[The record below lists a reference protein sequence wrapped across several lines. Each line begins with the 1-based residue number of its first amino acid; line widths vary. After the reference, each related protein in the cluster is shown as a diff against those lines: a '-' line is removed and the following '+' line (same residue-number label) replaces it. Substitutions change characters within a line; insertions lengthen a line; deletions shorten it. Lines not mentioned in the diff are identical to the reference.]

1 MRKKRVSRKNKHL
14 GSVFDNFLREEGILE
29 ASEEVAAKYVF
40 VMQLE
45 DEMQKQNL
53 TKGELAKRM
62 GTSRSAL
69 NRLLDLG
76 QPSNLKSLVNAAV
89 AIGRRVRVSLI

>member
-1 MRKKRVSRKNKHL
+1 MRKKRVSKKNKHL
-14 GSVFDNFLREEGILE
+14 GSDFDDFLRQEGILE

-45 DEMQKQNL
+45 DEMEKQNL
-53 TKGELAKRM
+53 TKDELAKRM

-69 NRLLDLG
+69 NRLLDPG

-89 AIGRRVRVSLI
+89 AIGRHVRVSLI

>member
-1 MRKKRVSRKNKHL
+1 MRKKRVSKKNKHL
-14 GSVFDNFLREEGILE
+14 GSDFDDFLREEGIE

-53 TKGELAKRM
+53 TKPVFTAH
-62 GTSRSAL
+62 AY
-69 NRLLDLG
+69 
-76 QPSNLKSLVNAAV
+76 V
-89 AIGRRVRVSLI
+89 